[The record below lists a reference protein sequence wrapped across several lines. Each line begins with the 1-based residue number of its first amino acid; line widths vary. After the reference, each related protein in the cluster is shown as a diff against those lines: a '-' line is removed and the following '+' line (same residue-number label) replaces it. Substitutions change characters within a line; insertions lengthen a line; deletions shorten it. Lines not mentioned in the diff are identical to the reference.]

1 MSSRDFLLLFG
12 VCLVWGLNL
21 VLTRWVVADMHVPPL
36 FFAAVRFA
44 GVAAFLIPFLRPLPE
59 KLFTLFLIS
68 VLIGSLHFALL
79 FMGLRSAE
87 ASAVAVTGQLGVPFS
102 TMMSMA
108 FLGERVG
115 WRRGLG
121 IFLSFVGVMMIAFDP
136 TSFRISTGLLFVVCS
151 AFIASY
157 GGILMKQMPPLTG
170 LQVQA
175 WVGLFSFAPLFAV
188 SALWESGQVAAYA
201 EGGWQ
206 VWLASLFA
214 IAGVSIFGHGA
225 FYTLI
230 KKYDVSMLSPLTLM
244 TPIWGVVFGIVLLS
258 EPVSPR
264 LVLGASIALAG
275 VFMIAVRQNTRLPE
289 AALGKKVGAG
299 DS

>member
-1 MSSRDFLLLFG
+1 M
-12 VCLVWGLNL
+12 V
-21 VLTRWVVADMHVPPL
+21 VLII
-36 FFAAVRFA
+36 A
-44 GVAAFLIPFLRPLPE
+44 GVA
-59 KLFTLFLIS
+59 
-68 VLIGSLHFALL
+68 GSRGNSALN
-79 FMGLRSAE
+79 G
-87 ASAVAVTGQLGVPFS
+87 
-102 TMMSMA
+102 
-108 FLGERVG
+108 
-115 WRRGLG
+115 
-121 IFLSFVGVMMIAFDP
+121 P
-136 TSFRISTGLLFVVCS
+136 T
-151 AFIASY
+151 
-157 GGILMKQMPPLTG
+157 KMPPLTG

-188 SALWESGQVAAYA
+188 SFLWERGQVDAYIQ
-201 EGGWQ
+201 GGWQ

-244 TPIWGVVFGIVLLS
+244 TPIWGVVFGVALLN

-264 LVLGASIALAG
+264 LLMGAIIALAG

-289 AALGKKVGAG
+289 AALGRKAGAG